1 MVPTLQTVQLGFDY
15 GDRKAVWL
23 VFSETFFEC

>member
-1 MVPTLQTVQLGFDY
+1 MVPTFQTVQLGFDY
-15 GDRKAVWL
+15 GDRKAVWF